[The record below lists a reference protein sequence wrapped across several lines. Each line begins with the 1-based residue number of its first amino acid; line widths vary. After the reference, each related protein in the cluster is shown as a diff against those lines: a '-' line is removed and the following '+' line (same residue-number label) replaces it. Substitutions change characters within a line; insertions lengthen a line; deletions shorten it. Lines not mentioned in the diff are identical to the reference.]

1 MVDFCEP
8 PISTKESM
16 ILSAMRA
23 GQSLNRFDAER
34 LGDHVLPST
43 VAILRAKGHLILG
56 SWEKVP
62 TRFGRT
68 VRVRR
73 YSYVGRI

>member
-1 MVDFCEP
+1 MADRYELP
-8 PISTKESM
+8 TGTKELT
-16 ILSAMRA
+16 ILSAMRS

-43 VAILRAKGHLILG
+43 IAILRAKGHLILG

-62 TRFGRT
+62 TRFGRM

-73 YSYVGRI
+73 YAYVGMI